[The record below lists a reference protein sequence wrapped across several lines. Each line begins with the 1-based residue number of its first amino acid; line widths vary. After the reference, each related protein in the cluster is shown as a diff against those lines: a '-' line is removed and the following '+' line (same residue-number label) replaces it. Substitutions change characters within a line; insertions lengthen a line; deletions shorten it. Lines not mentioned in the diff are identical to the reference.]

1 MFTGTWYGPIFCKVI
16 SSERIYPGGVD
27 DGVDRGKWSYEVT
40 SMDFGS
46 EYAFPAGADTNPAFT
61 FLNAMNIWELNN
73 DETTQYGVTVADLPG
88 DFELKPVPNGAYV
101 MVWTS
106 HAKSDTQGFEL
117 CLFQYPNQF
126 DGTCTDE
133 ETP

>member
-16 SSERIYPGGVD
+16 SSERIYPDGVD
-27 DGVDRGKWSYEVT
+27 DGVDRGKWSYAVT
-40 SMDFGS
+40 SMDFGD

-73 DETTQYGVTVADLPG
+73 DETTQYGVTVEDLPG

-101 MVWTS
+101 MVWTRN
-106 HAKSDTQGFEL
+106 AKSDTQGFEL

-126 DGTCTDE
+126 DGDC
-133 ETP
+133 

>member
-27 DGVDRGKWSYEVT
+27 DGVDRGKWSYQVT

-126 DGTCTDE
+126 DGEC
-133 ETP
+133 

>member
-27 DGVDRGKWSYEVT
+27 DGVDRGKWSYQVT

-46 EYAFPAGADTNPAFT
+46 EYAFPAGVDTNPAFT

-126 DGTCTDE
+126 DGEC
-133 ETP
+133 